1 MKQLLLGG
9 ALFVALAF
17 TSRSSSETNVYY
29 CANGKTEVYHLKKD
43 CQGIKR
49 CTHEVKTVSKDY
61 AVGTL
66 KLRLCGYED

>member
-1 MKQLLLGG
+1 MKKLLLGG

-17 TSRSSSETNVYY
+17 TSGSSSDTKVYM
-29 CANGKTEVYHLKKD
+29 CNNGKTEVYHLKKD

-49 CTHEVKTVSKDY
+49 CTFEIKELDKDY
-61 AVGTL
+61 ATGTL